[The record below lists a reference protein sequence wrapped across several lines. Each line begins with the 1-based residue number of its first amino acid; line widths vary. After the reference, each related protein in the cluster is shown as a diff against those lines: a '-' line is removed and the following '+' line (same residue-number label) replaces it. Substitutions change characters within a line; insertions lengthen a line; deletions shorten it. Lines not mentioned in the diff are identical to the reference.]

1 MLPRLRLGI
10 MLSFVV
16 FLMACGSKPAA
27 TVPTATTIDAI
38 ASTIDATATTVD
50 ATTTAVDAT
59 ATAVDATATPGH
71 HKMTDTAHHKMTAT
85 PHHKMTATAKTTP
98 DTKVTAVAK
107 STETA
112 VATVNA
118 VAVDAKP
125 RQPIAGGPTLL
136 DSRIDVRRVTD
147 VPVNSIRLVY
157 DAKNSSLLMLTI
169 SDGLQ
174 RINPVDG
181 KKTVVASITDML
193 GAAVPDGLAVANDGT
208 VYVVGNEAVKTM
220 TKAVVRRGIPNG
232 AGYTWETVA
241 STEPYPRSDT
251 PFDHLFNGIVVSNKW
266 IYVTSGS
273 RTDHGE
279 VETQNGAFPDLRE
292 AALTARMYRLA
303 ADSKDVVLKNDET
316 AVAPYVYARGFR
328 NAFDPAF
335 APNGDLFVGDNG
347 PDADL
352 PDELN
357 WVRQGG
363 HFGFPW
369 RFGDIDN
376 PQRDPAYDPAKDL
389 RLQPDF
395 TAVQIGAYHNDPTYP
410 AAPGKFLD
418 PVINQ
423 GPAAT
428 NYRGVDGKSH
438 DAAQEGKTLAGITPH
453 RSPLGL
459 VFANKDFPKSWL
471 GNSKTLTGFLLSWGA
486 AGGTLPDRG
495 QDMLA
500 LQLSKSGD
508 NYTMTARQIVRDLH
522 NPIDSAI
529 VGDKIYVLE
538 YGDKVA
544 IWEFTFHE

>member
-1 MLPRLRLGI
+1 MLHRLRLGI
-10 MLSFVV
+10 MLSLVV
-16 FLMACGSKPAA
+16 LLMACGSKPAA
-27 TVPTATTIDAI
+27 TEPTTTTVA
-38 ASTIDATATTVD
+38 ATATTVE
-50 ATTTAVDAT
+50 ATTVAATTVPDQATATTVAATAAPEAATATTMPDQAT
-59 ATAVDATATPGH
+59 ATAV
-71 HKMTDTAHHKMTAT
+71 
-85 PHHKMTATAKTTP
+85 P
-98 DTKVTAVAK
+98 DQ
-107 STETA
+107 
-112 VATVNA
+112 ATVTT
-118 VAVDAKP
+118 VPAVDNGSSRIDTTP
-125 RQPIAGGPTLL
+125 RQPISSGPTLL

-157 DAKNSSLLMLTI
+157 DSSTSSLLMLTM

-174 RINPVDG
+174 RITPADG
-181 KKTVVASITDML
+181 KKTIVASTAEMM
-193 GAAVPDGLAVANDGT
+193 GAAVPGGLAVANDGT

-220 TKAVVRRGIPNG
+220 TKAVIRRGRLNG
-232 AGYTWETVA
+232 AKYSWETVA
-241 STEPYPRSDT
+241 SSEAYPRSDT

-266 IYVTSGS
+266 IYVSSGS

-279 VETQNGAFPDLRE
+279 VESQNGTFADLRE
-292 AALTARMYRLA
+292 IALTSRMYRFA
-303 ADSKDVVLKNDET
+303 VDSKDIVLKNDEA

-328 NAFDPAF
+328 NAYDPAF
-335 APNGDLFVGDNG
+335 APNGELFVGDNG

-357 WVRQGG
+357 WVRQDG

-395 TAVQIGAYHNDPTYP
+395 TAVQIGAYRNDPTYP

-418 PVINQ
+418 PIINQ

-428 NYRGVDGKSH
+428 NYRGVDGKSY
-438 DAAQEGKTLAGITPH
+438 DAAQAGKTLAGLTPH

-459 VFANKDFPKSWL
+459 VFADQTFPKSWQ
-471 GNSKTLTGFLLSWGA
+471 GAGKTLNGFLLSWGA

-500 LQLSKSGD
+500 LQLSKSGN
-508 NYTMTARQIVRDLH
+508 NYTMTARQIVRDLR

-529 VGDKIYVLE
+529 VDDKIYVLE
-538 YGDKVA
+538 FGDKVA

>member
-1 MLPRLRLGI
+1 MLHRLRLGI
-10 MLSFVV
+10 MLSLVV
-16 FLMACGSKPAA
+16 FLMACGSKPAT
-27 TVPTATTIDAI
+27 TVPTATTVDVI

-50 ATTTAVDAT
+50 ATATT
-59 ATAVDATATPGH
+59 VDATATPGH
-71 HKMTDTAHHKMTAT
+71 HKMTATAHHKL
-85 PHHKMTATAKTTP
+85 TATAKTTP

-107 STETA
+107 ETATA
-112 VATVNA
+112 VATANA
-118 VAVDAKP
+118 VAVDTSP
-125 RQPIAGGPTLL
+125 RQPISSGPTLL

-157 DAKNSSLLMLTI
+157 DSTTSSLLMLTMN
-169 SDGLQ
+169 DGLQ
-174 RINPVDG
+174 RVTPADG
-181 KKTVVASITDML
+181 KKTVVASTKEML
-193 GAAVPDGLAVANDGT
+193 GAAVPSGLAIANDGT
-208 VYVVGNEAVKTM
+208 VYVVGNETVATKTQAVI
-220 TKAVVRRGIPNG
+220 RRGRPNG
-232 AGYTWETVA
+232 ATYSWETVA
-241 STEPYPRSDT
+241 STEAYPRSDT

-292 AALTARMYRLA
+292 AALTARMYRFA
-303 ADSKDVVLKNDET
+303 IDSKDIVLKNDEA

-335 APNGDLFVGDNG
+335 APNGELFVGDNG

-369 RFGDIDN
+369 RFGDTDN

-395 TAVQIGAYHNDPTYP
+395 TAVQIGAYHNDPSYP

-428 NYRGVDGKSH
+428 NYRGTDGKSY
-438 DAAQEGKTLAGITPH
+438 DAAQEGKTLAGLTPH

-459 VFANKDFPKSWL
+459 VFADQTFPKSWQ
-471 GNSKTLTGFLLSWGA
+471 GEGKTLNGFLLSWGA

-495 QDMLA
+495 QDLLA
-500 LQLSKSGD
+500 LQLSKSGN

-529 VGDKIYVLE
+529 VGEKIYVLE
-538 YGDKVA
+538 FGEKVA
-544 IWEFTFHE
+544 LWEFTFHE

>member
-1 MLPRLRLGI
+1 MLHRLRLGI
-10 MLSFVV
+10 MLSLVV
-16 FLMACGSKPAA
+16 FLMACGGTPAA
-27 TVPTATTIDAI
+27 TEPTATMAEATATT
-38 ASTIDATATTVD
+38 APAAATATTAPAAATATTAPAEATATTAPAAATATTAPAEATATTAPAAATTAPAAATATTAPAEATATTAPVGVTIDAT
-50 ATTTAVDAT
+50 
-59 ATAVDATATPGH
+59 
-71 HKMTDTAHHKMTAT
+71 
-85 PHHKMTATAKTTP
+85 
-98 DTKVTAVAK
+98 
-107 STETA
+107 
-112 VATVNA
+112 
-118 VAVDAKP
+118 P
-125 RQPIAGGPTLL
+125 RQPIASGPTLL
-136 DSRIDVRRVTD
+136 DSRIDVRRVTS
-147 VPVNSIRLVY
+147 VPVNSIRVVY
-157 DAKNSSLLMLTI
+157 DGTTSSLLLLTMN
-169 SDGLQ
+169 DGLQ
-174 RINPVDG
+174 RINPSDG
-181 KKTVVASITDML
+181 KKSFVASTAEMM
-193 GAAVPDGLAVANDGT
+193 GAAVPGGLAVANDGT

-220 TKAVVRRGIPNG
+220 TKAVIRRGRPSG
-232 AGYTWETVA
+232 AKYSWETVA
-241 STEPYPRSDT
+241 STEAYPRSDT

-273 RTDHGE
+273 RTNHGE
-279 VETQNGAFPDLRE
+279 VESQNGTFADLRE
-292 AALTARMYRLA
+292 IALTSRMYRFA
-303 ADSKDVVLKNDET
+303 IDSKDILLKNDEA
-316 AVAPYVYARGFR
+316 AVEPYVYARGFR
-328 NAFDPAF
+328 NAYDPAF
-335 APNGDLFVGDNG
+335 APNGELFVGDNG

-395 TAVQIGAYHNDPTYP
+395 TAVQIGAYRNDPTYP

-418 PVINQ
+418 PIINQ

-428 NYRGVDGKSH
+428 NYRGADGKSY
-438 DAAQEGKTLAGITPH
+438 DAAQQGKTLAGLTPH

-459 VFANKDFPKSWL
+459 VFADQTFPKSWQ
-471 GNSKTLTGFLLSWGA
+471 GDGKTLNGFLLSWGA

-508 NYTMTARQIVRDLH
+508 NYTMTARQIVRDLR

-538 YGDKVA
+538 FGDKVA

>member
-1 MLPRLRLGI
+1 
-10 MLSFVV
+10 
-16 FLMACGSKPAA
+16 APA
-27 TVPTATTIDAI
+27 V
-38 ASTIDATATTVD
+38 ATATS
-50 ATTTAVDAT
+50 APAVAT
-59 ATAVDATATPGH
+59 ATSAPAVATATSAPTQTSGSSSI
-71 HKMTDTAHHKMTAT
+71 DT
-85 PHHKMTATAKTTP
+85 
-98 DTKVTAVAK
+98 
-107 STETA
+107 S
-112 VATVNA
+112 
-118 VAVDAKP
+118 P

-136 DSRIDVRRVTD
+136 DSRIDVRRVTN

-157 DAKNSSLLMLTI
+157 DAKNSSLLMLTMN
-169 SDGLQ
+169 DGLQ
-174 RINPVDG
+174 RITPADG
-181 KKTVVASITDML
+181 QTTTVATTAEMV
-193 GAAVPDGLAVANDGT
+193 GAAVPSGLAVASDGT
-208 VYVVGNEAVKTM
+208 VYVVGNETVKTM
-220 TKAVVRRGIPNG
+220 TQAVIRRGRPNG
-232 AGYTWETVA
+232 AKYSWETVA
-241 STEPYPRSDT
+241 STEAYPRSDT

-279 VETQNGAFPDLRE
+279 VETQNDTFPDLRE

-303 ADSKDVVLKNDET
+303 IDSKDIVLKNDEA

-328 NAFDPAF
+328 NAYDPAF
-335 APNGDLFVGDNG
+335 APNGELFVGDNG

-369 RFGDIDN
+369 RFGDTDN

-418 PVINQ
+418 PIINQ

-438 DAAQEGKTLAGITPH
+438 DAAQEGKTLAGLTPH

-459 VFANKDFPKSWL
+459 VFADQNFPKSWQ
-471 GNSKTLTGFLLSWGA
+471 GQGKTLNGFLLSWGA

-500 LQLSKSGD
+500 LQLSKSGN

-538 YGDKVA
+538 FGDKVA

>member
-1 MLPRLRLGI
+1 MLHRIRLGI
-10 MLSFVV
+10 MLGLVV
-16 FLMACGSKPAA
+16 FLMACGSTP
-27 TVPTATTIDAI
+27 TTTNPTAAP
-38 ASTIDATATTVD
+38 APAVATATS
-50 ATTTAVDAT
+50 APAVAT
-59 ATAVDATATPGH
+59 ATSAPAVATATSAPTQTSGSSSI
-71 HKMTDTAHHKMTAT
+71 DT
-85 PHHKMTATAKTTP
+85 
-98 DTKVTAVAK
+98 
-107 STETA
+107 S
-112 VATVNA
+112 
-118 VAVDAKP
+118 P

-136 DSRIDVRRVTD
+136 DSRIDVRRVTN

-157 DAKNSSLLMLTI
+157 DAKNSSLLMLTMN
-169 SDGLQ
+169 DGLQ
-174 RINPVDG
+174 RITPADG
-181 KKTVVASITDML
+181 QTTTVATTAEMV
-193 GAAVPDGLAVANDGT
+193 GAAVPSGLAVASDGT
-208 VYVVGNEAVKTM
+208 VYVVGNETVKTM
-220 TKAVVRRGIPNG
+220 TQAVIRRGRPNG
-232 AGYTWETVA
+232 AKYSWETVA
-241 STEPYPRSDT
+241 STEAYPRSDT

-279 VETQNGAFPDLRE
+279 VETQNDTFPDLRE

-303 ADSKDVVLKNDET
+303 IDSKDIVLKNDEA

-328 NAFDPAF
+328 NAYDPAF
-335 APNGDLFVGDNG
+335 APNGELFVGDNG

-369 RFGDIDN
+369 RFGDTDN

-418 PVINQ
+418 PIINQ

-438 DAAQEGKTLAGITPH
+438 DAAQEGKTLAGLTPH

-459 VFANKDFPKSWL
+459 VFADQNFPKSWQ
-471 GNSKTLTGFLLSWGA
+471 GQGKTLNGFLLSWGA

-500 LQLSKSGD
+500 LQLSKSGN

-538 YGDKVA
+538 FGDKVA

>member
-1 MLPRLRLGI
+1 MLHRLRLGI
-10 MLSFVV
+10 MLSLVV
-16 FLMACGSKPAA
+16 LLMACGSKPAA
-27 TVPTATTIDAI
+27 TEPTATTVEATTV
-38 ASTIDATATTVD
+38 AATATTVD
-50 ATTTAVDAT
+50 ATTIAATATTVEAT
-59 ATAVDATATPGH
+59 ATAVAATAAPEAATATTVP
-71 HKMTDTAHHKMTAT
+71 DQATAT
-85 PHHKMTATAKTTP
+85 TVPDQATATAVPDQATATTAP
-98 DTKVTAVAK
+98 
-107 STETA
+107 
-112 VATVNA
+112 
-118 VAVDAKP
+118 AVDNGSSSIDTTP
-125 RQPIAGGPTLL
+125 RQPISSGPTLL

-157 DAKNSSLLMLTI
+157 DGTTSSLLILTMN
-169 SDGLQ
+169 DGLQ
-174 RINPVDG
+174 RINPSDG
-181 KKTVVASITDML
+181 KKTIVASTAEMM
-193 GAAVPDGLAVANDGT
+193 GAAVPGGLAVANDGT

-220 TKAVVRRGIPNG
+220 TKAVIRRGRPNG
-232 AGYTWETVA
+232 AKYSWETVA
-241 STEPYPRSDT
+241 STEAYPRSDT
-251 PFDHLFNGIVVSNKW
+251 PFDHLFNGLVVSNKW
-266 IYVTSGS
+266 IYVSSGS

-279 VETQNGAFPDLRE
+279 VESQNGTFADLRE
-292 AALTARMYRLA
+292 AALTSRMYRFA
-303 ADSKDVVLKNDET
+303 IDSKDIVLKNDEA

-328 NAFDPAF
+328 NAYDPAF
-335 APNGDLFVGDNG
+335 APNGELFVGDNG

-357 WVRQGG
+357 WVRQDG

-395 TAVQIGAYHNDPTYP
+395 TAVQIGAYRNDPTYP

-418 PVINQ
+418 PIINQ

-428 NYRGVDGKSH
+428 NYRGADGKSY
-438 DAAQEGKTLAGITPH
+438 DAAQEGKTLAGLTPH

-459 VFANKDFPKSWL
+459 VFADQTFPKSWQ
-471 GNSKTLTGFLLSWGA
+471 GAGKTLNGFLLSWGA

-500 LQLSKSGD
+500 LQLSKSGN
-508 NYTMTARQIVRDLH
+508 NYTMTARQIVRDLR

-529 VGDKIYVLE
+529 VDDKIYVLE
-538 YGDKVA
+538 FGDKVA

>member
-1 MLPRLRLGI
+1 MLHRLRLGI
-10 MLSFVV
+10 MVSLVGL
-16 FLMACGSKPAA
+16 LMACGSTPAA
-27 TVPTATTIDAI
+27 TEPTATTVEVTA
-38 ASTIDATATTVD
+38 TTVVATATT
-50 ATTTAVDAT
+50 APAEAT
-59 ATAVDATATPGH
+59 ATTAPAEATAT
-71 HKMTDTAHHKMTAT
+71 TAAPEATAT
-85 PHHKMTATAKTTP
+85 TAPAEATATTAPDQATATTAP
-98 DTKVTAVAK
+98 
-107 STETA
+107 
-112 VATVNA
+112 
-118 VAVDAKP
+118 AVDNGSSSIDTTP
-125 RQPIAGGPTLL
+125 RQPISSGPTLL

-157 DAKNSSLLMLTI
+157 DSTTSSLLMLTM

-174 RINPVDG
+174 RITPADG
-181 KKTVVASITDML
+181 KKTIVASTAEML
-193 GAAVPDGLAVANDGT
+193 GAATPSGLAVASDGT

-220 TKAVVRRGIPNG
+220 TKAVIRRGRPNG
-232 AGYTWETVA
+232 AKYSWEIVA

-266 IYVTSGS
+266 IYVSSGS

-279 VETQNGAFPDLRE
+279 VESQNGTFADLRE
-292 AALTARMYRLA
+292 AALTSRMYRFA
-303 ADSKDVVLKNDET
+303 IDSKDIVLKNDEA

-335 APNGDLFVGDNG
+335 APNGELFVGDNG

-357 WVRQGG
+357 WVRQDG

-389 RLQPDF
+389 RLQQDF
-395 TAVQIGAYHNDPTYP
+395 TAVQIGAYRNDPTYP

-428 NYRGVDGKSH
+428 NYRGVDGKSY
-438 DAAQEGKTLAGITPH
+438 DAAQEGKTLAGLTPH

-459 VFANKDFPKSWL
+459 VFADQTFPKSWQ
-471 GNSKTLTGFLLSWGA
+471 GAGKTLNGFLLSWGA

-500 LQLSKSGD
+500 LQLSKSGN
-508 NYTMTARQIVRDLH
+508 NYTMTARQIVRDLR

-529 VGDKIYVLE
+529 VDDKIYVLE
-538 YGDKVA
+538 FGDKVA

>member
-1 MLPRLRLGI
+1 MFHRFRIGI
-10 MLSFVV
+10 IMCIA
-16 FLMACGSKPAA
+16 LMIVACGNQAANIDPAMPA
-27 TVPTATTIDAI
+27 TATAKPVMPTGTA
-38 ASTIDATATTVD
+38 APVEATATT
-50 ATTTAVDAT
+50 ALAEAT
-59 ATAVDATATPGH
+59 ATPVPAVATATPGEAAI
-71 HKMTDTAHHKMTAT
+71 TTVPTTEASSGSNDAT
-85 PHHKMTATAKTTP
+85 
-98 DTKVTAVAK
+98 
-107 STETA
+107 
-112 VATVNA
+112 
-118 VAVDAKP
+118 P

-136 DSRIDVRRVTD
+136 DRRIDVRRVSD

-157 DAKNSSLLMLTI
+157 DINNSSLLMLTM

-174 RINPVDG
+174 RINPGDG
-181 KKTVVASITDML
+181 KTTIVASGADMI
-193 GAAVPDGLAVANDGT
+193 GAAVPSGLAIAKDGT
-208 VYVVGNEAVKTM
+208 VYVVGNETVQTM
-220 TKAVVRRGIPNG
+220 TKALIRRGIPNG
-232 AGYTWETVA
+232 TGYTWETVA

-251 PFDHLFNGIVVSNKW
+251 PFDHLFNGIVVDSKW
-266 IYVTSGS
+266 IYATSGS

-279 VETQNGAFPDLRE
+279 VETQNGTFPDVRE
-292 AALTARMYRLA
+292 AALTARMYRFA
-303 ADSKDVVLKNDET
+303 ANSKDIVLKNDEA

-335 APNGDLFVGDNG
+335 APTGELFVGDNG

-376 PQRDPAYDPAKDL
+376 PQRDPSYDPAKDV

-395 TAVQIGAYHNDPTYP
+395 TAVQLGAYHNDPTYP
-410 AAPGKFLD
+410 KAPSNLID
-418 PVINQ
+418 PIINK
-423 GPAAT
+423 GPAAA
-428 NYRGVDGKSH
+428 NYRGIDGKSH

-459 VFANKDFPKSWL
+459 VFADQTFPKSWHAD
-471 GNSKTLTGFLLSWGA
+471 SKTLTGFLLSWGA

-500 LQLSKSGD
+500 LQLSKNGE
-508 NYTMTARQIVRDLH
+508 NYTMTTHQIVRDLH

-538 YGDKVA
+538 FGDKVA

>member
-1 MLPRLRLGI
+1 MFHRFRIGI
-10 MLSFVV
+10 IMCIA
-16 FLMACGSKPAA
+16 LMIVACGNQAANIDPAMPA
-27 TVPTATTIDAI
+27 TATAKPVMPTGTA
-38 ASTIDATATTVD
+38 APVDATATTVLAAD
-50 ATTTAVDAT
+50 T
-59 ATAVDATATPGH
+59 ATPVPAVATATPGEAAI
-71 HKMTDTAHHKMTAT
+71 TTVPTTEASSGSNDAT
-85 PHHKMTATAKTTP
+85 
-98 DTKVTAVAK
+98 
-107 STETA
+107 
-112 VATVNA
+112 
-118 VAVDAKP
+118 P

-136 DSRIDVRRVTD
+136 DRRIDVRRVSD

-157 DAKNSSLLMLTI
+157 DINNSSLLMLTM

-174 RINPVDG
+174 RINPGDG
-181 KKTVVASITDML
+181 KTTIVASGADMI
-193 GAAVPDGLAVANDGT
+193 GAAVPSGLAIAKDGT
-208 VYVVGNEAVKTM
+208 VYVVGNETVQTM
-220 TKAVVRRGIPNG
+220 TKALIRRGIPNG
-232 AGYTWETVA
+232 TGYTWETVA

-251 PFDHLFNGIVVSNKW
+251 PFDHLFNGIVVDSKW
-266 IYVTSGS
+266 IYATSGS

-279 VETQNGAFPDLRE
+279 VETQNGTFPDVRE
-292 AALTARMYRLA
+292 AALTARMYRFA
-303 ADSKDVVLKNDET
+303 ANSKDIVLKNDEA

-335 APNGDLFVGDNG
+335 APNGELFVGDNG

-357 WVRQGG
+357 WVRQGS

-376 PQRDPAYDPAKDL
+376 PQRDPSYDPAKDV

-395 TAVQIGAYHNDPTYP
+395 TAVQLGAYHNDPTYP
-410 AAPGKFLD
+410 KAPSNLID
-418 PVINQ
+418 PIINK

-428 NYRGVDGKSH
+428 NYRGIDGKSH

-459 VFANKDFPKSWL
+459 VFADQTFPKSWHAD
-471 GNSKTLTGFLLSWGA
+471 NKTLTGFLLSWGA

-500 LQLSKSGD
+500 LQLSKNGE
-508 NYTMTARQIVRDLH
+508 NYTMTTHQIVRDLH

-538 YGDKVA
+538 FGDKVA

>member
-1 MLPRLRLGI
+1 MLHRLRLGT
-10 MLSFVV
+10 MLSLVV
-16 FLMACGSKPAA
+16 LLLACSSTPAA
-27 TVPTATTIDAI
+27 TEPTATTVEVTATVPV
-38 ASTIDATATTVD
+38 AATATTVPAAD
-50 ATTTAVDAT
+50 TATTVPAAATATTVPDQAT
-59 ATAVDATATPGH
+59 ATAVAATAAPEAATATTVP
-71 HKMTDTAHHKMTAT
+71 DQATAT
-85 PHHKMTATAKTTP
+85 TVPDQATAT
-98 DTKVTAVAK
+98 TAP
-107 STETA
+107 
-112 VATVNA
+112 
-118 VAVDAKP
+118 AVDNGSSSIDTTP
-125 RQPIAGGPTLL
+125 RQPISSGPTLL

-157 DAKNSSLLMLTI
+157 DSSTSSLLMLTI
-169 SDGLQ
+169 SNGLQ
-174 RINPVDG
+174 RVTPADG
-181 KKTVVASITDML
+181 KKITVANTAEMM
-193 GAAVPDGLAVANDGT
+193 GAAVPNGLAVASDGT

-220 TKAVVRRGIPNG
+220 TKAVIRRGRPNG
-232 AGYTWETVA
+232 AKYSWETVA
-241 STEPYPRSDT
+241 STEAYPRSDT

-279 VETQNGAFPDLRE
+279 VESQNGTFADLRE
-292 AALTARMYRLA
+292 IALTSRMYRFA
-303 ADSKDVVLKNDET
+303 VDSKDIVLKNDEA

-328 NAFDPAF
+328 NAYDPAF
-335 APNGDLFVGDNG
+335 APNGELFVGDNG

-357 WVRQGG
+357 WVRQDG

-376 PQRDPAYDPAKDL
+376 PQRDPAYDPAQDL
-389 RLQPDF
+389 RLQQDF
-395 TAVQIGAYHNDPTYP
+395 TAVQIGAYRNDPTYP

-418 PVINQ
+418 PIINQ

-428 NYRGVDGKSH
+428 NYRGADGKSY
-438 DAAQEGKTLAGITPH
+438 DAAQEGKTLAGLTPH

-459 VFANKDFPKSWL
+459 VFADQTFPKSWQ
-471 GNSKTLTGFLLSWGA
+471 GAGKTLNGFLLSWGA

-508 NYTMTARQIVRDLH
+508 NYTMTARQIVRDLR

-529 VGDKIYVLE
+529 VDDKIYVLE
-538 YGDKVA
+538 FGDKVA